1 MGKQATVLLVDDDPD
16 FVEATKVVLESKY
29 RVIVAYNG
37 EDGLKKV
44 VAEKPDLVILDVVM
58 PGRNG
63 FEICKELKTASKYQD
78 YSKIPVIMLTVY
90 PDDREKARLTMFNGM
105 IMEADEYLQKP
116 VAPTDLLRQVESLLK

>member
-1 MGKQATVLLVDDDPD
+1 MGKQAKVLLVDDDPD
-16 FVEATKVVLESKY
+16 FVEATRVVLESKY

-37 EDGLKKV
+37 EDGLKNV

-63 FEICKELKTASKYQD
+63 FEICKELKTAPKYQD
-78 YSKIPVIMLTVY
+78 YCKIPVIMLTVY
-90 PDDREKARLTMFNGM
+90 PDDREKARLTMFDGM

-116 VAPTDLLRQVESLLK
+116 VAPTDLLRQVEGLLK

>member
-63 FEICKELKTASKYQD
+63 FEICKELKTAPKYKV

>member
-16 FVEATKVVLESKY
+16 FVEATRIVLESKY

-63 FEICKELKTASKYQD
+63 FEICKELKTAPKYKV